1 MASNWEGS
9 QSNPLP
15 IGSFSIA
22 ASCLLE
28 RYRYINLIPLK
39 DTQKALRVF
48 WCELTL
54 THHSDGKVLYQNAFI
69 TRHSLIAETVNS
81 RFAHCFWS

>member
-1 MASNWEGS
+1 M
-9 QSNPLP
+9 
-15 IGSFSIA
+15 
-22 ASCLLE
+22 
-28 RYRYINLIPLK
+28 K

-48 WCELTL
+48 WCKLTL
-54 THHSDGKVLYQNAFI
+54 THQSDGKVLYQNTFI